1 MFTMLVSIFT
11 WVTFIM
17 LWVAV
22 SFAVGV
28 YLFINS
34 QKHKMNKVLWG
45 VIGLVF
51 NIFGLCAYFIAR
63 DRSYKK
69 SCPVCRAKTEE
80 YDTFCPDCGVKLETV
95 RPEMKL
101 ITKIFIGFCAFLA
114 VSIIWSEIS
123 GIIMT

>member
-1 MFTMLVSIFT
+1 MLVSIFT

-22 SFAVGV
+22 SLAVGI
-28 YLFINS
+28 YIFINS

-63 DRSYKK
+63 DKNSQKF
-69 SCPVCRAKTEE
+69 CPVCRAETEE
-80 YDTFCPDCGVKLETV
+80 HDTYCPVCDVKLETV
-95 RPEMKL
+95 RPEMKPL
-101 ITKIFIGFCAFLA
+101 IKIFIGLCVFLLLS
-114 VSIIWSEIS
+114 VIWAEIS
-123 GIIMT
+123 GMIMT